1 MKYVDKNDRI
11 FTLYIRSPW
20 ISKDSGGFFGV
31 EEEKNEKNGVI
42 LSFIVKRR
50 TKQQKTSTYQNTTVF
65 FIQKHLYTTKNTCM
79 FRGTVV
85 N

>member
-1 MKYVDKNDRI
+1 M
-11 FTLYIRSPW
+11 
-20 ISKDSGGFFGV
+20 DSGGFFGV

-50 TKQQKTSTYQNTTVF
+50 TKQQKRSTYQKTAVF
-65 FIQKHLYTTKNTCM
+65 FVQKHLYTTKNTCM

-85 N
+85 NCSCCA